1 MSDMK
6 KEAIEL
12 EEPLSS
18 DVRAFCALITRILMR
33 CLQEHNADV
42 MKRLSLSPQ
51 QEQPHEGENNVPAS
65 SI

>member
-1 MSDMK
+1 MK
-6 KEAIEL
+6 KEAIQH
-12 EEPLSS
+12 EEAVSS

-51 QEQPHEGENNVPAS
+51 QEQLHEGENHVPAA